1 MRISAAIIT
10 LDEERNLG
18 RCLASLRGVAD
29 EVVVVDSGST
39 DGTERL
45 ARDAG
50 ARFVTQGWLGYGPQ
64 KNFAVER
71 TGGDWVL
78 SLDADEALS
87 DELRAALLRLKAEG
101 PRADA
106 YEVNR
111 LNWYC
116 GRFLRHSGWYPDRKV
131 RLWRKGAARWSDATI
146 HELAEVAPGARVER
160 IPGDLLH
167 YTIRDR
173 AQHLAT
179 IERFTTLS
187 AEALLRDG
195 KAGQA
200 WKRFLAPLASFLRG
214 YVLKLG
220 FLDGRAGWDVCRLSA
235 YAAWLKYEK
244 LRRLAHARARSGR
257 PPAPGT
263 GAGTRSPHAPS

>member
-10 LDEERNLG
+10 QDEEANLG

-39 DGTERL
+39 DGTERI

-50 ARFVTQGWLGYGPQ
+50 AVFVSQRWLGYGPQ
-64 KNFAVER
+64 KNLAAER
-71 TGGDWVL
+71 TAHGWVL

-87 DELRAALLRLKAEG
+87 EPLRDAILRLKAAG

-106 YEVNR
+106 YEVSR

-131 RLWRKGAARWSDATI
+131 RLWRKGAARWADASI
-146 HELAEVAPGARVER
+146 HEVAEVAPGARVER
-160 IPGDLLH
+160 LAGDLLH

-173 AQHLAT
+173 AQHLRT

-187 AEALLRDG
+187 AESLLREG
-195 KAGQA
+195 RAGDA
-200 WKRFLAPLASFLRG
+200 WKRFVSPAATFLRG
-214 YVLKLG
+214 YLLQAG

-235 YAAWLKYEK
+235 YATWLKYEK
-244 LRRLAHARARSGR
+244 LRRLARK
-257 PPAPGT
+257 
-263 GAGTRSPHAPS
+263 GA

>member
-1 MRISAAIIT
+1 VRISATVIT
-10 LDEERNLG
+10 RNEEANLG

-39 DGTERL
+39 DRTEAI
-45 ARDAG
+45 AREAG
-50 ARFVTQGWLGYGPQ
+50 AVFVAQPWLGYGPQ
-64 KNFAVER
+64 KNAASDR
-71 TGGDWVL
+71 AAHGWIL

-87 DELRAALLRLKAEG
+87 GELRAAILRLRDEG

-116 GRFLRHSGWYPDRKV
+116 GAFLRHSGWYPDRKV
-131 RLWRKGAARWSDATI
+131 RLWRKGAARWSDASI
-146 HELAEVAPGARVER
+146 HELVEVAPGARVER
-160 IPGDLLH
+160 LEGDLLH

-173 AQHLAT
+173 AQHLRT

-187 AEALLRDG
+187 AEALLREG
-195 KAGQA
+195 KARQA
-200 WKRFLAPLASFLRG
+200 WLRFVSPVASFVRS
-214 YVLKLG
+214 YVLRAG

-235 YAAWLKYEK
+235 YATWLKYEK
-244 LRRLAHARARSGR
+244 LRRLARG
-257 PPAPGT
+257 
-263 GAGTRSPHAPS
+263 RSP